1 MSFAL
6 HFLELRCKDMLKFLN
21 IQSIWRI
28 IFKKKRLLLAYS
40 WQSEDFNSTTT
51 IKILSVIKMDSG
63 SIFYYQTKR

>member
-28 IFKKKRLLLAYS
+28 IFKEKILLLAHG
-40 WQSEDFNSTTT
+40 WQSEDFSSA
-51 IKILSVIKMDSG
+51 KVSVFFLPVVVAGIS
-63 SIFYYQTKR
+63 